1 MIFIRTY
8 FLPDK
13 YDFEKLDKNYLELSW
28 RVPINTLSISI
39 YRLFDFFIGA
49 PWGKFNTNHEFL
61 FLTLYKE

>member
-49 PWGKFNTNHEFL
+49 P
-61 FLTLYKE
+61 